1 MGTPAFMSQL
11 ATERWARR
19 NDLSSL
25 DTLIYGAAP
34 TPPPVVRSLA
44 DFFPAAARYNC
55 YGLTETSSALTCL
68 GEGEIVGREASV
80 GRPHP
85 GVELRI
91 VDGEGRDL
99 PRGERGEVCARG
111 PHVIAGYHQAPEIDR
126 QRFFGEWL
134 RTGDVGY
141 FDDEGYLFLLDRVD
155 DLINVAG
162 EKYYP
167 CQIEEV
173 LLSDRSVA
181 EAAAVGVTHP
191 TKGQV
196 IHAFVVSSSTLPVD
210 AAALRKRCID
220 QLPAGAVPRR
230 IAVLDQLPRNPT
242 GKILRR
248 ELLSLAEPGSAE

>member
-1 MGTPAFMSQL
+1 V
-11 ATERWARR
+11 
-19 NDLSSL
+19 
-25 DTLIYGAAP
+25 I
-34 TPPPVVRSLA
+34 RSLA
-44 DFFPAAARYNC
+44 QHFPAAARYNC

-68 GEGEIVGREASV
+68 GEGEIEGREASV

-85 GVELRI
+85 GVQLRI

-99 PRGERGEVCARG
+99 PPGERGEVCASG
-111 PHVIAGYHQAPEIDR
+111 PHVIRGYYRAPEIDR

-141 FDDEGYLFLLDRVD
+141 FDEEGYLFLLDRLD

-167 CQIEEV
+167 CEIEDV

-181 EAAAVGVTHP
+181 EAAVVGVAHP

-196 IHAFVVSSSTLPVD
+196 IHAFVVPSSTLPID
-210 AAALRKRCID
+210 ASALRKRCMD

-230 IAVLDQLPRNPT
+230 ISVLERLPRNPT

-248 ELLSLAEPGSAE
+248 ELSSLAEPGSAE